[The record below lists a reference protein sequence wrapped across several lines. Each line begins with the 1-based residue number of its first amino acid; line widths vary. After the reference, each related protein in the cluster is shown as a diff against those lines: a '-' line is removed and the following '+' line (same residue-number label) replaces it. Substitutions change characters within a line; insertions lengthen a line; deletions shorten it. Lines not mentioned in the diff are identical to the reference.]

1 MQNEGLPHRAPDKL
15 NVVFATETTTGTA
28 AGKHPG
34 PTIEEI
40 KESMAEKIRLNAK
53 ERSAMTVAETVFDLV
68 PHTKREYITRM
79 LEEMAA
85 DERYADIKA
94 VKTDS
99 GRVYF
104 FSKEYIEAD
113 EAVGKSRIEEVK
125 VKIAEKI
132 RGDSRERLALT
143 PTGELYPL
151 IPEPERYQI
160 AAILNEMQADER
172 YSDIR
177 KVTTAKGSVFFH
189 SNRHISGGYAT
200 LLSRGTAKNPC
211 AAIVDSV
218 RDESRIYPRPTNIR
232 IFLQKEF
239 DIAPG
244 ELERAIPEILRKEE
258 FADIKMLV
266 HPTTGGVY
274 LYSNRYLVEALAS
287 SLVDWEEVGR
297 DANP

>member
-1 MQNEGLPHRAPDKL
+1 MRNEESQQRAPDKV
-15 NVVFATETTTGTA
+15 NVVFASDTA
-28 AGKHPG
+28 AGAAVRKNPE

-68 PHTKREYITRM
+68 PHTKRGNITKM

-94 VKTDS
+94 LTMDS
-99 GRVYF
+99 GRVFF
-104 FSKEYIEAD
+104 FSKTYIDAD
-113 EAVGKSRIEEVK
+113 EAVAKSRIEDVK
-125 VKIAEKI
+125 VKIADKI

-189 SNRHISGGYAT
+189 SDRHIAGGYAV

-244 ELERAIPEILRKEE
+244 ELERAIPEILRTEE

-266 HPTTGGVY
+266 HPATGGVY

-287 SLVDWEEVGR
+287 ALVDWEEVGR